1 MIFFFLMGRWIK
13 KKKGGGGGSVGREQ
27 EKRISYCMAE
37 SQDYK
42 EEMPDW
48 TEAWSVLI
56 RVQEDTVL
64 VLLPAKTVSDPSI
77 LNHLSKKYNVCF

>member
-1 MIFFFLMGRWIK
+1 
-13 KKKGGGGGSVGREQ
+13 
-27 EKRISYCMAE
+27 MAE

-56 RVQEDTVL
+56 RVQEDT
-64 VLLPAKTVSDPSI
+64 TSTTS
-77 LNHLSKKYNVCF
+77 SKDRIGPFNPESLIKEV